1 MGTFENTKIELPRD
15 VSFIIS
21 ELEKSGSEAYAVG
34 GCVRDSI
41 LGKTPDD
48 WDITTSASPDE
59 VKNVFSRTID
69 TGIKHGTVT
78 VRLHGNGYEVT
89 TFRVD
94 GDYSDGRHPDNVEFV
109 KNLDEDLKRR
119 DFTINAM
126 AYSERTGIVDLF
138 NGRDDLEK
146 GIIRCVG
153 VSGER
158 FSEDALRMMRAV
170 RFAARF
176 GFSIEEST
184 YAAIK
189 SLAPT
194 LSKVSAER
202 IRMEFEKTL
211 ISDHPEFVREFY
223 KLGLSKVF
231 LPEWDSC
238 MICPQNTKHHLYTVG
253 EHTIHVMQNIRSD
266 KILRLAAFF
275 HDIGKPVS
283 RKPDKKGQDH
293 FVGHPIVGMDMTDNI
308 MRRLKYDN
316 ATIDTV
322 KILVARHDDRP
333 ALTMRNIRR
342 EVARTGRDLYPL
354 LLELRRADIMGQSD
368 YHREEKLLRVEESR
382 RYFDEVCS
390 EENALSIKDLDIKGR
405 DLIDFGVEK
414 GPVIGIIMN
423 ELLDIVLKRPELN
436 DRGMLIMLSK
446 DILKS
451 IKNGEPFV
459 NEVEDEDV

>member
-1 MGTFENTKIELPRD
+1 MGTNDNVKIELPRD

-21 ELEKSGSEAYAVG
+21 ELEKAGHEAYAVG
-34 GCVRDSI
+34 GCIRDSL

-48 WDITTSASPDE
+48 WDITTSASPEE
-59 VKNVFSRTID
+59 VKAVFSRTID

-78 VRLHGNGYEVT
+78 VRLHGKSYEVT

-94 GDYSDGRHPDNVEFV
+94 GDYSDGRHPDHVEFV

-126 AYSERTGIVDLF
+126 AYSEKSGIIDLF
-138 NGRDDLEK
+138 HGREDLEK

-153 VSGER
+153 ESHER

-176 GFSIEEST
+176 GFSIEDST

-189 SLAPT
+189 DLAPT

-202 IRMEFEKTL
+202 IRVEFEKTL
-211 ISDHPEFVREFY
+211 ISDHPEFAREFY
-223 KLGLSKVF
+223 RLDLSKVF
-231 LPEWDSC
+231 LPEWDTC
-238 MICPQNTKHHLYTVG
+238 MECPQNTVHHLYTVG
-253 EHTIHVMQNIRSD
+253 EHTIRVMQNVPKD
-266 KILRLAAFF
+266 KVLRLAAFF

-283 RKPDKKGQDH
+283 RKTDNKGHDH
-293 FVGHPIVGMDMTDNI
+293 FVGHPIVGADMTENI

-322 KILVARHDDRP
+322 KVLVARHDDRP
-333 ALTMRNIRR
+333 AITMRNIRR
-342 EVARTGRDLYPL
+342 EVARTGKDLYPL
-354 LLELRRADIMGQSD
+354 LLTLRHADIMGQSD
-368 YHREEKLLRVEESR
+368 YHRDEKLFRVEESR
-382 RYFDEVCS
+382 RYFEKIVS
-390 EENALSIKDLDIKGR
+390 EENTLTIKDLDIKGR
-405 DLIDFGVEK
+405 DLIDMGIEK
-414 GPVIGIIMN
+414 GPVIGMIMN
-423 ELLDIVLKRPELN
+423 ELLDLVVKKPELN
-436 DRGMLIMLSK
+436 EHETLIMLSK

-451 IKNGEPFV
+451 IKKGEPFV
-459 NEVEDEDV
+459 YEVKDEDA